1 MIDRNTVVQVQI
13 MTDKAMIETSNLV
26 LITVASEAGA
36 EMLVI
41 GEVILGEDQE
51 EEEEIGNEVATV
63 MISTVDQAMQDGL
76 ADNEMKDKADLRG
89 RASISTVHT
98 YYSSDRITYNYY
110 SADC

>member
-13 MTDKAMIETSNLV
+13 MTDKAMIETSSLV

-41 GEVILGEDQE
+41 GEVILGEGQE

-63 MISTVDQAMQDGL
+63 MISTADQVMQDGL
-76 ADNEMKDKADLRG
+76 ADNEMKDKAVLPGRG
-89 RASISTVHT
+89 SISMVLFFGLH
-98 YYSSDRITYNYY
+98 NL
-110 SADC
+110 